1 MVWWPLFLVCR
12 SAGLVENDHY
22 REFVDVACSST
33 DGEKIIA
40 DLVNRYVEDG
50 HYENVKGIYRW
61 DKMTPSFPTVLKK
74 VVVVEHRYLMDG
86 ITTKSK

>member
-1 MVWWPLFLVCR
+1 MWF
-12 SAGLVENDHY
+12 N
-22 REFVDVACSST
+22 

-40 DLVNRYVEDG
+40 DLVNRYLEDG

-74 VVVVEHRYLMDG
+74 GRSGRTPVFNGGLLPQNLDELEIPSWVRSILM
-86 ITTKSK
+86 ITK

>member
-1 MVWWPLFLVCR
+1 M
-12 SAGLVENDHY
+12 EKDNY

-33 DGEKIIA
+33 DGEMIIA
-40 DLVNRYVEDG
+40 DLVNRYLEDG

-74 VVVVEHRYLMDG
+74 GRSGRTPVYNGTPIPQNLDELETPSWSPNIH
-86 ITTKSK
+86 